1 MNSKLLILLALAG
14 SFTFACTDGS
24 KDGDTDVSDTDTN
37 DTVDTNDTD
46 TVDTNDTD
54 TTDTD
59 VVDTYPDTDPCT
71 ISGITC
77 DGNNI
82 SLTGTITDSFTMT
95 PDKNWIL
102 KGGVFIGD
110 DVHETILA
118 IRPGTSVF
126 GDGATDGFLVI
137 QRSSKLIADGTK
149 DAPILFT
156 SAQLDGSRGPSDWG
170 GLVINGRAPS
180 NSCASPSECNIPGE
194 AATGT
199 YGGQDTHDSSGILRY
214 VRVEFAG
221 TLINTTNELNGIA
234 FQGVGDG
241 TVVDY
246 VQTHQTADDGIEFFG
261 GTVNAKHLVIT
272 GAQDDG
278 FDYTD
283 GFSGKVQYVV
293 VQAYNTAADRGIEG
307 DNNKNNNEATPRS
320 NPTLQNFTLIA
331 AQNGG
336 TPLSTAGLLL
346 REGTSGQFNK
356 FAVQGYGASCLD
368 LDKAS
373 TFTNAWDAGAS
384 ALNGSLAVS
393 NSYFYCPAIS
403 GAPFPAD
410 ADDGSQ
416 FTVDDFVRTLN
427 DGNVVGTDPKITA
440 AYNETAPNYKPASGS
455 PLLNKPGN
463 DLSDPFIDAT
473 SFIGAMGADDWTAGW
488 TTHATN

>member
-1 MNSKLLILLALAG
+1 MNSKLLIVLALAG
-14 SFTFACTDGS
+14 SFLVGCADGS
-24 KDGDTDVSDTDTN
+24 NGDDTDVSDTDTTV
-37 DTVDTNDTD
+37 DTVDPNDTD
-46 TVDTNDTD
+46 TVDPG
-54 TTDTD
+54 DTD

-71 ISGITC
+71 ISGISC
-77 DGNNI
+77 DGNNV
-82 SLTGTITDSFTMT
+82 SLTGTITESFTMT

-118 IRPGTSVF
+118 IRPGTTVY

-149 DAPILFT
+149 NAPIVFT

-180 NSCASPSECNIPGE
+180 NSCASASECNIPGE

-199 YGGQDTHDSSGILRY
+199 YGGQDPHDSSGILRY

-261 GTVNAKHLVIT
+261 GTVNAKHLLIT

-283 GFSGKVQYVV
+283 GFSGKVQFVI
-293 VQAYNTAADRGIEG
+293 VQAFNTAADRGIEG
-307 DNNKNNNEATPRS
+307 DNNKNNNEATPVS

-331 AQNGG
+331 AQNGDA
-336 TPLSTAGLLL
+336 PLSTAGLLL
-346 REGTSGQFNK
+346 REGTIGKFNK
-356 FAVQGYGASCLD
+356 FAVQGYGAACLD
-368 LDKAS
+368 LDKAA
-373 TFTNAWDAGAS
+373 TFAHAWDSGAS
-384 ALNGSLAVS
+384 DLNGDLVVS

-403 GAPFPAD
+403 SAPFPAD
-410 ADDGSQ
+410 ADDGSE
-416 FTVDDFVRTLN
+416 FTVDEFIRTLN
-427 DGNVVGTDPKITA
+427 SGNVVGTDPKISA
-440 AYNETAPNYKPASGS
+440 AYSETAPNYKPASGS
-455 PLLNKPGN
+455 PLLNKSGN
-463 DLSDPFIDAT
+463 DLSDPFIVAT
-473 SFIGAMGADDWTAGW
+473 DFIGGMGADDWTAGW
-488 TTHATN
+488 STHAAN